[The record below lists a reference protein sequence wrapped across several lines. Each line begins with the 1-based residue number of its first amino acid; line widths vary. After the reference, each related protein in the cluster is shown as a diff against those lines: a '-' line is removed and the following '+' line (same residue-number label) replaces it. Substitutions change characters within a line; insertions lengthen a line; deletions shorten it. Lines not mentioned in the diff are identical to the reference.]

1 MSKPTIEAL
10 KEVARWAICIAAG
23 WVITETLNQI
33 TAVPESA
40 TVKLW
45 VFTYAL
51 PVRMVLQ
58 TALTYAGRAIDKY
71 IFVKNKEILEAK
83 TTVLDTVPKGLIWF

>member
-1 MSKPTIEAL
+1 MSKPTTEAL
-10 KEVARWAICIAAG
+10 KEIARWAICIAAG
-23 WVITETLNQI
+23 WLITETLNQI

-51 PVRMVLQ
+51 PVRMLLQ
-58 TALTYAGRAIDKY
+58 GALTFVGRAIDKY
-71 IFVKNKEILEAK
+71 VFVKNKEILEAK
-83 TTVLDTVPKGLIWF
+83 TTMLDAVPKGLIWF